1 MGHLGSFSY
10 FARIEEEPRVNVFQ
24 KRNKKWT
31 GWKPTTEE
39 QLLLFKREVMKNER
53 DTEEDLSTAQKNLEN
68 AEKKILHRMNAQKEE
83 EMMRTPENV
92 RLRED
97 QEESTQETGQESQS

>member
-1 MGHLGSFSY
+1 
-10 FARIEEEPRVNVFQ
+10 
-24 KRNKKWT
+24 
-31 GWKPTTEE
+31 
-39 QLLLFKREVMKNER
+39 MKNER

-92 RLRED
+92 RLREGAAVRCSAKIKRRVLRR
-97 QEESTQETGQESQS
+97 QARKARVEHLTRCSLRQKESR